1 MQGKTATTRHGVTRK
16 RKRST
21 RRLKQFQRIKGNFFR
36 ENLQTIVLSLQP
48 IGLLQ
53 EKGSGTS

>member
-16 RKRST
+16 RKRTT
-21 RRLKQFQRIKGNFFR
+21 RRLKHKGNFFR
-36 ENLQTIVLSLQP
+36 ENLQTIVVSLQP